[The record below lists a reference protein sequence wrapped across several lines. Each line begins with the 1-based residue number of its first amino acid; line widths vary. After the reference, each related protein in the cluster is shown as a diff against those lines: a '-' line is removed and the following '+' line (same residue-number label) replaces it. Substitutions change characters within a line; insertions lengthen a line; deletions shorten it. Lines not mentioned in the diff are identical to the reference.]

1 MKRGDL
7 PLISDKAAAMS
18 KPTVQ
23 SQAAARMQILE
34 PVCIIGGAHVDV
46 TGRTFERPRLGVS
59 NPGRLSRRPGGA
71 GVNTASTL
79 ARLGVETWL
88 AGPIGADADGEAI
101 QRALAQRGIGD
112 TLAVVPGHA
121 TGTYTAIVGPDGDLA
136 IGLADLAGQEA
147 IDADWLNAQC
157 GEALSNARCWF
168 LTANLSESTI
178 AALAR
183 RSGGRFLAVAA
194 TSPAKAV
201 RLRPVLS
208 RIGILFCNL
217 REARALAGDEEA
229 GGEQL
234 ARALRAANVASGL
247 ISNGG
252 NALIGWDATGLFAIE
267 PPPVAV
273 IADVHGAGD
282 ALAAGALVG
291 MIRGMA
297 LPDATRIGIA
307 AAQLT
312 LAVAEPWRADLTFEL
327 AAARAQAIAPAQVIG

>member
-46 TGRTFERPRLGVS
+46 TGRTFEHPRPGVS
-59 NPGRLSRRPGGA
+59 NPGRLSRRPGGV
-71 GVNTASTL
+71 GLNTASTL

-101 QRALAQRGIGD
+101 QRALAERGTGD
-112 TLAVVPGHA
+112 MLAVVPGHS

-157 GEALSNARCWF
+157 GEALSNAHSWF

-183 RSGGRFLAVAA
+183 RTGGRFLAAAA

-201 RLRPVLS
+201 RLKPVLATL
-208 RIGILFCNL
+208 GLLFCNQ
-217 REARALAGDEEA
+217 REARALCGTENADSRELAAIFRTAG
-229 GGEQL
+229 
-234 ARALRAANVASGL
+234 VATGL

-252 NALIGWDATGLFAIE
+252 RELVGWDTSAIVGIE
-267 PPPVAV
+267 PPQVSK

-282 ALAAGALVG
+282 ALAAGTIAG
-291 MIRGMA
+291 RIRGMA
-297 LPDATRIGIA
+297 LAEAARIGIA

-312 LAVAEPWRADLTFEL
+312 LAVAEPWRPDLTFAIAE
-327 AAARAQAIAPAQVIG
+327 ARAEAIAPAQVIG